1 MERTDTGRW
10 PPALPSLDGPS
21 RDYGYTSASA
31 ENALPNLL
39 ERLGPFEL
47 RLCSSEKE
55 LKKIQRL
62 RYKVFYK
69 EGHAIADR
77 LSAILRRD
85 ICPFDAVC
93 DHLFVVDTE
102 AKTKHGSKKAKVV
115 GTYRL
120 LRGDVAARH
129 SGFYSQSEF
138 DLAPIIARH
147 PETRLLELG
156 RSCVHSD
163 YRAKRVIELLW
174 RGLWLYAKHHRID
187 VMMGCASLPTTD
199 AEQASGPL
207 ETLRRHASLPAD
219 WEVTPLSGREANI
232 SSLDD
237 TVQDDRQTLANLPPL
252 LKAYLR
258 AGARFSSG
266 AVLDRQFG
274 TIDVFAV
281 MPMSEIDKRYLAH
294 FGADSGLASGSVA

>member
-1 MERTDTGRW
+1 MERTDLSTPFG
-10 PPALPSLDGPS
+10 LPRAPDASLESGLAQN
-21 RDYGYTSASA
+21 T
-31 ENALPNLL
+31 LPNVL

-47 RLCSSEKE
+47 RLSSSEKE
-55 LKKIQRL
+55 LKKIQGL
-62 RYKVFYK
+62 RFKVFYK

-85 ICPFDAVC
+85 ICPFDSVC
-93 DHLFVVDTE
+93 DHLYVVDTE
-102 AKTKHGSKKAKVV
+102 AKTRHGSKKAKVV

-120 LRGDVAARH
+120 LRGDIAARH

-187 VMMGCASLPTTD
+187 VMIGCASLPTMD
-199 AEQASGPL
+199 AELASGPL
-207 ETLRRHASLPAD
+207 ATLQRHASLPAD
-219 WEVTPLSGREANI
+219 WQVTPLAGREANI

-237 TVQDDRQTLANLPPL
+237 AAQDDRLMLANLPPL

-294 FGADSGLASGSVA
+294 FGADCGLASGEVA